1 MVGNGESVFNCLTS
15 SINDNKRLKTDNKSA
30 KAKPVKGL
38 RGVCKKWL
46 DASYGTTVLAASVKD
61 NTAITNRQQK
71 TVKK

>member
-38 RGVCKKWL
+38 MGKCKRRL
-46 DASYGTTVLAASVKD
+46 DPSCGKDVLLNNFTFWIELK
-61 NTAITNRQQK
+61 Q
-71 TVKK
+71 